1 VKKRTM
7 QALDVRVLRS
17 IPTPVADGL
26 LARGVRC
33 AGDVFA
39 QPEALPEVLQQLHVG
54 DSKQKAGTMLSACR
68 QEAEDAWSSAD
79 SALELLKQS
88 QRQAPVSFPCIGLS
102 SVLGNA
108 LRPGGALL
116 EVCGLP
122 GTGKTQF
129 CMQLCAA
136 AQIQAAGGRLGPQT
150 DTQAFGEAIYVD
162 AEGSFTAQRYAE
174 ICRALLAERCT
185 DRKHSR
191 DDRVN
196 MGSKEAVALEAVL
209 RRMHVCRTYDAA
221 EMYSTVKQLGTFL
234 QSHRNVRVLVLDS
247 IAFCFRHEFADNT
260 AQRARV
266 LTDIAATLRQYGKEH
281 QLVIVLTNHM
291 TARFDRSSN
300 SSDGWLAPALGETW
314 AHQPSTQLRF
324 ERQPV
329 GAAPLGFRP
338 LGRATLTKSID
349 QQVGRS
355 CLFDITEAGIR
366 DPDSSGAVGP
376 GDMAAALGQHCKDA
390 WNSLR

>member
-1 VKKRTM
+1 M

-39 QPEALPEVLQQLHVG
+39 QPQALPEVLQQLHVG

-68 QEAEDAWSSAD
+68 REAEDAWSSAD
-79 SALELLKQS
+79 SALELLKLS
-88 QRQAPVSFPCIGLS
+88 ERQAPVSLPCVGLG

-108 LRPGGALL
+108 LRPGGAIL

-136 AQIQAAGGRLGPQT
+136 AQIHGAGGRCGPHADNQG
-150 DTQAFGEAIYVD
+150 FGEAVYID
-162 AEGSFTAQRYAE
+162 AEGSFTAHRYAE

-185 DRKHSR
+185 DQKAPR
-191 DDRVN
+191 DEQANV
-196 MGSKEAVALEAVL
+196 GSKEAAALETVL
-209 RRMHVCRTYDAA
+209 RRMHVCRAYDAA
-221 EMYSTVKQLGTFL
+221 ELYSTVKQLGTFL
-234 QSHRNVRVLVLDS
+234 QSHRNVRAVVLDS
-247 IAFCFRHEFADNT
+247 IAFFFRHEFADNT

-291 TARFDRSSN
+291 TTKFDRSDKN
-300 SSDGWLAPALGETW
+300 SDIGWLVPALGETW
-314 AHQPSTQLRF
+314 AHQPSTQMRF
-324 ERQPV
+324 ERQPI

-366 DPDSSGAVGP
+366 DPDGSGAVGP
-376 GDMAAALGQHCKDA
+376 GDMAAVLGQHCKGA
-390 WNSLR
+390 WNSVR